1 MGVFFFVI
9 EMISAFLVM
18 FGTEISG
25 ILTFFDENIE
35 AAAADAGETTILGIS
50 VFG

>member
-1 MGVFFFVI
+1 
-9 EMISAFLVM
+9 MISAFLVI

-25 ILTFFDENIE
+25 ILAFFDEKIE
-35 AAAADAGETTILGIS
+35 AAAAAGETTILGIS

>member
-9 EMISAFLVM
+9 EMISAFLVI

-25 ILTFFDENIE
+25 ISAFLDEKIE
-35 AAAADAGETTILGIS
+35 AAAAAAGETTILGIS

>member
-25 ILTFFDENIE
+25 ILAFLDEKIE
-35 AAAADAGETTILGIS
+35 AAAAAAGETTILGIS